1 MNKILIKRVYDA
13 PESRDGYRILIDRL
27 WPRGIR
33 KDEARLSDWVKA
45 IAPTTIIRKEFNH
58 EPANMAVFQ
67 AQYVAEL
74 DSNPEAATFIRI
86 LAEKLKEE
94 NVTLV
99 YGARDEKYNHAVIL
113 KGWLEE
119 KIALM

>member
-1 MNKILIKRVYDA
+1 MNKLLIKRVYDA

-67 AQYVAEL
+67 AKYVAEL

-86 LAEKLKEE
+86 LAEKLNEE

-119 KIALM
+119 KNALM

>member
-67 AQYVAEL
+67 AKYVAEL

-86 LAEKLKEE
+86 LAEKLNEE

-119 KIALM
+119 KNALM

>member
-58 EPANMAVFQ
+58 EPANMAAFQ
-67 AQYVAEL
+67 VKYVAEL

-119 KIALM
+119 KLH

>member
-1 MNKILIKRVYDA
+1 MKNFEFLKDLYPELCDIASFAEKYVY
-13 PESRDGYRILIDRL
+13 
-27 WPRGIR
+27 
-33 KDEARLSDWVKA
+33 SDPNGALFK
-45 IAPTTIIRKEFNH
+45 
-58 EPANMAVFQ
+58 
-67 AQYVAEL
+67 
-74 DSNPEAATFIRI
+74 IRI
-86 LAEKLKEE
+86 LAEKLNEE

>member
-67 AQYVAEL
+67 AKYVAEL

>member
-67 AQYVAEL
+67 AKYVAEL

-86 LAEKLKEE
+86 LAEKLNEE

>member
-58 EPANMAVFQ
+58 EPANMAAFQ
-67 AQYVAEL
+67 VKYVAEL

-119 KIALM
+119 KNALM

>member
-67 AQYVAEL
+67 AKYVAEL

-119 KIALM
+119 KNALM